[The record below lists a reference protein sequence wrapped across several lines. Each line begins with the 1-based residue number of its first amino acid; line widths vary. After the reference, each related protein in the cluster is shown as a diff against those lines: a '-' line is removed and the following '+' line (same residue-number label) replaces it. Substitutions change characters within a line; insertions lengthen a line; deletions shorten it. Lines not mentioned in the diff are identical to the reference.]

1 MICRTVRLV
10 LLRPARR
17 KRAGGEQ
24 VASGS
29 ADATVRLW
37 LVAYDA
43 EASGLQGRCNRS
55 CAAVP
60 SGGAWVVDWWG
71 CPSGGGRRKWLRRAL
86 GGTAGALSR
95 AIALRQSVG
104 RVVGPAGGAAR
115 GLGVVCIVYRVSLVE
130 CGRLQAPTHPPLPA
144 PLPAPP
150 PPLCHLSLRWTTR
163 ARGVGA
169 CSGAAPRGAGG
180 GGRGPGVSHHQF
192 IIRTSIRT
200 RILFNLSKSI
210 AAKPQC
216 TRTTASK
223 QSGSS
228 HPARPQSPRLR
239 ARRHNPPLSHS
250 HAGTMPLTERAA
262 AAPQQVRAR
271 AAGN

>member
-1 MICRTVRLV
+1 MAAAGAGRNRGRSIACD
-10 LLRPARR
+10 RPTAVGRSSGRSSGWRCAWARR
-17 KRAGGEQ
+17 GLYRL
-24 VASGS
+24 SG
-29 ADATVRLW
+29 
-37 LVAYDA
+37 
-43 EASGLQGRCNRS
+43 
-55 CAAVP
+55 
-60 SGGAWVVDWWG
+60 
-71 CPSGGGRRKWLRRAL
+71 
-86 GGTAGALSR
+86 
-95 AIALRQSVG
+95 I
-104 RVVGPAGGAAR
+104 AR
-115 GLGVVCIVYRVSLVE
+115 GMWNS
-130 CGRLQAPTHPPLPA
+130 GRLQAPTHPPLPA

>member
-1 MICRTVRLV
+1 M
-10 LLRPARR
+10 
-17 KRAGGEQ
+17 
-24 VASGS
+24 ASGS

-37 LVAYDA
+37 LVAYDT

-60 SGGAWVVDWWG
+60 SGGAWVGAVRVAA
-71 CPSGGGRRKWLRRAL
+71 GGGRRKWLRRAL

-192 IIRTSIRT
+192 IIPVIRT
-200 RILFNLSKSI
+200 RIL
-210 AAKPQC
+210 
-216 TRTTASK
+216 
-223 QSGSS
+223 
-228 HPARPQSPRLR
+228 
-239 ARRHNPPLSHS
+239 
-250 HAGTMPLTERAA
+250 
-262 AAPQQVRAR
+262 
-271 AAGN
+271 